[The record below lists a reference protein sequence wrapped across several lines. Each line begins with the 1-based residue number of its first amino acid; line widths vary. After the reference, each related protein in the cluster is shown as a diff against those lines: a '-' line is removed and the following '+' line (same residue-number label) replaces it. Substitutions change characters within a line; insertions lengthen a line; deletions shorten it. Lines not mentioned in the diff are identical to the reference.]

1 MDPGCAVL
9 VIDRPHD
16 GCMAHKRKT
25 DQQQAFADVVEEE
38 IRASADPGGEPME
51 IRSPIGDHKLID
63 ESGTLW
69 RMRGGELRW
78 GRIERLIRDPAV
90 PVLHVYLDEVK
101 EVPTAERES
110 LLAMIRPYLKP
121 SGDGRA
127 PGDHTDFVAAEFKA
141 DDHRS
146 MLVVEES
153 C

>member
-1 MDPGCAVL
+1 MG
-9 VIDRPHD
+9 
-16 GCMAHKRKT
+16 HKRRT
-25 DQQQAFADVVEEE
+25 DQQQASADVVEET

-51 IRSPIGDHKLID
+51 IQSPIGDHKLID
-63 ESGTLW
+63 ESGTPW

-78 GRIERLIRDPAV
+78 SRLERLIRDPAV
-90 PVLHVYLDEVK
+90 SVLHVYLDEVK
-101 EVPTAERES
+101 EVPTAEREK

-121 SGDGRA
+121 SDDGRA